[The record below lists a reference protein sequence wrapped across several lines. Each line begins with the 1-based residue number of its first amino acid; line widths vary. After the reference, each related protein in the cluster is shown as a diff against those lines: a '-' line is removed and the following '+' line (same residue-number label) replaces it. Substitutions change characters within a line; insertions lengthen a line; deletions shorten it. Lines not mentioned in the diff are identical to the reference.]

1 MQDLFTNFPVVV
13 DIPVRWADMDP
24 FQHVNNTVY
33 FRYFEIARISYFE
46 RLDLIEF
53 MQGKR
58 LGPILGAIDCRF
70 RFPITYPDTV
80 SVGTRVV
87 QMGEDRFV
95 MEHRLVSQTHQVI
108 AAEGNGTIVT
118 FDYVKKTKAPIPE
131 HARRLILDLES
142 TSGNVVQ
149 PFARQQPTK
158 R

>member
-1 MQDLFTNFPVVV
+1 MLDLFTTFPVVV
-13 DIPVRWADMDP
+13 EIPVRWADMDP

-33 FRYFEIARISYFE
+33 FRYFEIARIGYFE

-53 MQGKR
+53 MQGER
-58 LGPILGAIDCRF
+58 LGPILAAIDCRF

-108 AAEGNGTIVT
+108 AAEGTGTIVT
-118 FDYVKKTKAPIPE
+118 FNYVSKSKAPIPAD
-131 HARRLILDLES
+131 ARQLILDLES
-142 TSGNVVQ
+142 ASGNVVQ
-149 PFARQQPTK
+149 PFER